1 MKLNI
6 VREARENDFPEVYD
20 MIKIKEDNKVNKD
33 RKQNAADI
41 FYQNVNSENAIYL
54 VSTVKNKIIG
64 FISCAVQRS
73 LSYAGNVAEIQ
84 EVSVLCSE
92 NAKTI
97 YKKLFVA
104 LQNFLKDRKVK
115 HVEIKTND
123 NEILNELFSE
133 LVYNRQVSKMRK
145 KMG

>member
-1 MKLNI
+1 
-6 VREARENDFPEVYD
+6 
-20 MIKIKEDNKVNKD
+20 
-33 RKQNAADI
+33 
-41 FYQNVNSENAIYL
+41 